1 MPNAINPNDYNIDY
15 FSSGFLGITTAS
27 DFREYILN
35 NNLQDLPL
43 ELVEGA
49 AGNFTSQYEEK
60 GLEKEINYTPITNPG
75 SIDEWTQGANFGV
88 SLFDIAYQNPSQNV
102 GTNQY
107 GPSTLQA
114 FNYNNPELIVEDTGY
129 IQYPT
134 STGGDDFAQTL
145 KDTLLN
151 DQFNLGPG
159 STINFPSDLNSIAKE
174 RRKEE
179 AINRVKENVKDNV
192 LGKLNLDP
200 IGLLSGQDLILKDY
214 KITTRGGVVGKIFD
228 TIAGTAG
235 FSIPTSPIK
244 PGAFGKYG
252 DLDNAET
259 YKELLKTTG
268 SGTKSLIF
276 NSVSKNKYGPQLKE
290 PTGLLTNMFGAGQA
304 PQLKTYLS
312 DPTEEQLTEKQAEK
326 KIPLI
331 DKINRTVGKVIDGIA
346 GSKGIG
352 KGEDLP
358 PSEFENPT
366 PTLDNLVKNSE
377 YGFDSLDSENSSLLG
392 GPLNQKNLEFLG
404 AIFNFEVL
412 PEGKFGLD
420 TWGTPSA
427 LISPSDSTIGTKI
440 PNPSESDHLIN
451 PQPLISEG
459 SGGQKPY
466 NDTKPFE
473 NGMYWAGDQEG
484 RNPFNRGILKYTQ
497 GLVNASRG
505 NSGSKARYIGVVN
518 SSENFDKNT
527 GRHSKYSMGNTVFKG
542 TFDED
547 GKPQTSYCRSWSVRN
562 PYTKVKDLIRHG
574 ATNEDGS
581 EFSSLTTPDKDL
593 SVLGNNGFVKIT
605 PYISDGWKGSDG
617 KLVKPSLKLGNP
629 SVQKYMLSIENLA
642 WQETDHILKVPPCEV
657 GPNGGRIMW
666 FPPYDIS
673 FTDNSSV
680 NWDSTQIIG
689 RGEPM
694 YTYNS
699 TERTGT
705 LGFKIVVDHST
716 AMSEIKKEGTAE
728 LLRYFAGCKDPIESA
743 IPILP
748 VTEIEEIKIA
758 EQTETKIIPKKEVSN
773 PGDYPAPLEFYF
785 RNAYRFDKDTIGT
798 NLETEL
804 TPPSPEKSP
813 NYPSDWYRANPNG
826 YLRGT
831 IPTNSS
837 DTGFTQQLNLT
848 KNEQS
853 LVKLEEMVKFLL
865 TPDGKRF
872 KIKIIGQTSDA
883 GVNPNNLKL
892 GQKRADTTKDYMF
905 KLLKELEVSV
915 GRIQALE
922 LGSQRDFPTETTWKN
937 DSLRWSVSTTGEEN
951 QNLSQSINPDTGE
964 VTIFQD
970 EGQTDFDED
979 GNVITSQ
986 NGLTPNVTIPS
997 AVDDRV
1003 TWISLEY
1010 NPEIDDLF
1018 TIDNKEQT
1026 ETNVTQEAS
1035 SSFNEKEREATENE
1049 ALVQILAAR
1058 ASRYMAW
1065 ECSYFERMKQ
1075 NDEFVYKN
1083 LKEKLKYFHPAFHS
1097 MTPEGFNSRL
1107 TFLKQCTRQGP
1118 NIASNE
1124 PSNLAFGKPP
1134 ICVLRVGDFY
1144 HTKIV
1149 IDSVN
1154 LTFDPLV
1161 WDLNPEGIGVQPM
1174 ICTVDLNFKFIGGSS
1189 LGGPIS
1195 QLQNAVGF
1203 NFFANTGL
1211 YNPRTI
1217 YTSTQ
1222 DYNKTK
1228 PDSSTGLESEIPSGS
1243 VNNTEKTKLFG
1254 YGAYIRPGEVISE
1267 GTTGSENDIMTP
1279 PKSEIEENIKKKQIE
1294 DEGIVS
1300 EKTDELSQE
1309 ELDTINQQFDK
1320 KVEDRSGA
1328 FKLKAQKTT
1337 QDLKSYDIIKEVDLC
1352 KTNIYTDSNI
1362 FILSS
1367 QETIDRLKVTY
1378 PSGFIKI
1385 FERSELGSVYSTGS
1399 DPKRYWGT
1407 IFDSDNKSTYALG
1420 QAYNS
1425 EGTLANGIASG
1436 PYTFVGYTNVVGTI
1450 AQDGIAKETEIESP
1464 PLTINVICCASDF
1477 DTNQVVYFTDI
1488 PFSGAC

>member
-15 FSSGFLGITTAS
+15 FSSGFLGITTVS

-75 SIDEWTQGANFGV
+75 SIDEWTQGANFDV

-392 GPLNQKNLEFLG
+392 GTS
-404 AIFNFEVL
+404 IEVL

-605 PYISDGWKGSDG
+605 PYISDGWRGSDG

-826 YLRGT
+826 YLRGA

-997 AVDDRV
+997 AVNDRV

-1035 SSFNEKEREATENE
+1035 SSFNEKEREATKNE

-1309 ELDTINQQFDK
+1309 ELDTISQQFDK

-1328 FKLKAQKTT
+1328 FKSFIKHALNDFSDGKTKNT
-1337 QDLKSYDIIKEVDLC
+1337 TFNLCSKEFYNDRIIYVKSNQESITKIKIEFPDGTTKTYDVSETYNKRNPKGISSNTNPKRFSLILWDSKEKETSIIVKGGGGIQ
-1352 KTNIYTDSNI
+1352 TGRHSI
-1362 FILSS
+1362 
-1367 QETIDRLKVTY
+1367 VTY
-1378 PSGFIKI
+1378 A
-1385 FERSELGSVYSTGS
+1385 SV
-1399 DPKRYWGT
+1399 
-1407 IFDSDNKSTYALG
+1407 
-1420 QAYNS
+1420 
-1425 EGTLANGIASG
+1425 E
-1436 PYTFVGYTNVVGTI
+1436 GTI
-1450 AQDGIAKETEIESP
+1450 AQDGITKEVEIESP
-1464 PLTINVICCASDF
+1464 EIEMYVECCDNGTTSGLTWEL
-1477 DTNQVVYFTDI
+1477 TEI

>member
-1 MPNAINPNDYNIDY
+1 
-15 FSSGFLGITTAS
+15 
-27 DFREYILN
+27 
-35 NNLQDLPL
+35 
-43 ELVEGA
+43 
-49 AGNFTSQYEEK
+49 
-60 GLEKEINYTPITNPG
+60 
-75 SIDEWTQGANFGV
+75 
-88 SLFDIAYQNPSQNV
+88 
-102 GTNQY
+102 
-107 GPSTLQA
+107 
-114 FNYNNPELIVEDTGY
+114 
-129 IQYPT
+129 
-134 STGGDDFAQTL
+134 
-145 KDTLLN
+145 
-151 DQFNLGPG
+151 
-159 STINFPSDLNSIAKE
+159 
-174 RRKEE
+174 
-179 AINRVKENVKDNV
+179 
-192 LGKLNLDP
+192 
-200 IGLLSGQDLILKDY
+200 
-214 KITTRGGVVGKIFD
+214 
-228 TIAGTAG
+228 
-235 FSIPTSPIK
+235 
-244 PGAFGKYG
+244 
-252 DLDNAET
+252 
-259 YKELLKTTG
+259 
-268 SGTKSLIF
+268 
-276 NSVSKNKYGPQLKE
+276 
-290 PTGLLTNMFGAGQA
+290 
-304 PQLKTYLS
+304 
-312 DPTEEQLTEKQAEK
+312 
-326 KIPLI
+326 
-331 DKINRTVGKVIDGIA
+331 
-346 GSKGIG
+346 
-352 KGEDLP
+352 
-358 PSEFENPT
+358 
-366 PTLDNLVKNSE
+366 
-377 YGFDSLDSENSSLLG
+377 
-392 GPLNQKNLEFLG
+392 
-404 AIFNFEVL
+404 
-412 PEGKFGLD
+412 
-420 TWGTPSA
+420 
-427 LISPSDSTIGTKI
+427 
-440 PNPSESDHLIN
+440 
-451 PQPLISEG
+451 
-459 SGGQKPY
+459 
-466 NDTKPFE
+466 
-473 NGMYWAGDQEG
+473 
-484 RNPFNRGILKYTQ
+484 
-497 GLVNASRG
+497 
-505 NSGSKARYIGVVN
+505 
-518 SSENFDKNT
+518 
-527 GRHSKYSMGNTVFKG
+527 
-542 TFDED
+542 
-547 GKPQTSYCRSWSVRN
+547 
-562 PYTKVKDLIRHG
+562 
-574 ATNEDGS
+574 
-581 EFSSLTTPDKDL
+581 
-593 SVLGNNGFVKIT
+593 
-605 PYISDGWKGSDG
+605 
-617 KLVKPSLKLGNP
+617 
-629 SVQKYMLSIENLA
+629 
-642 WQETDHILKVPPCEV
+642 
-657 GPNGGRIMW
+657 
-666 FPPYDIS
+666 
-673 FTDNSSV
+673 
-680 NWDSTQIIG
+680 
-689 RGEPM
+689 M

-699 TERTGT
+699 AERTGT
-705 LGFKIVVDHST
+705 LAFKIVVDHST
-716 AMSEIKKEGTAE
+716 AMSEIKKEGTFE

-758 EQTETKIIPKKEVSN
+758 EKTETKIIPKKEVSN
-773 PGDYPAPLEFYF
+773 PGDYPEPLRFYF
-785 RNAYRFDKDTIGT
+785 RNAYKFDRDTIGT

-804 TPPSPEKSP
+804 TAPAPEKSP
-813 NYPSDWYRANPNG
+813 NYPNDWYRENPNG

-837 DTGFTQQLNLT
+837 DTGFTQQINLT

-865 TPDGKRF
+865 TADGKRF
-872 KIKIIGQTSDA
+872 KIKIVGKTSDA

-922 LGSQRDFPTETTWKN
+922 LGSQRDFPTETTWEN
-937 DSLRWSVSTTGEEN
+937 DPLRWSVSTTGEEN

-1065 ECSYFERMKQ
+1065 ECSYFEKMKQ

-1267 GTTGSENDIMTP
+1267 GTTGSEDDIMTP
-1279 PKSEIEENIKKKQIE
+1279 PKPEIEETIKKKQIE
-1294 DEGIVS
+1294 DEGIVAK
-1300 EKTDELSQE
+1300 KTDELSQE
-1309 ELDTINQQFDK
+1309 ELDTISQQFDK

-1328 FKLKAQKTT
+1328 FKSYIKHALNDFSDGKTKNT
-1337 QDLKSYDIIKEVDLC
+1337 TFNLCSKEFYNDRIIYVKS
-1352 KTNIYTDSNI
+1352 N
-1362 FILSS
+1362 
-1367 QETIDRLKVTY
+1367 QESITK
-1378 PSGFIKI
+1378 IKI
-1385 FERSELGSVYSTGS
+1385 EFPEGTTKTYDVSETYNKRNPKGISSNTN
-1399 DPKRYWGT
+1399 PKRFSLILW
-1407 IFDSDNKSTYALG
+1407 DSKEKETSIIVKGGGGIQTGRYSIVAYA
-1420 QAYNS
+1420 S
-1425 EGTLANGIASG
+1425 VE
-1436 PYTFVGYTNVVGTI
+1436 GTI
-1450 AQDGIAKETEIESP
+1450 AQDGIKKEVEIESP
-1464 PLTINVICCASDF
+1464 EIEMYVECCDNGATSGLTWEL
-1477 DTNQVVYFTDI
+1477 TEI